1 MHDKDDFE
9 TVEILLVE
17 DNPAH
22 ADMMRETLKES
33 RIANRL
39 SVVTDGEMALDF
51 LYRKGPFA
59 ESPRPGLILL
69 DLGLPR
75 KTGLEVLSEIKE
87 DPELRRIPVIVLTTS
102 ESEEDI
108 LKSYDLHANTFI
120 SKPVRLSD
128 FMEVIRSLENY
139 WFVMAQLPK
148 S

>member
-1 MHDKDDFE
+1 MHDKDE
-9 TVEILLVE
+9 LEAVEILLVE

-51 LYRKGPFA
+51 LYRKGQFA
-59 ESPRPGLILL
+59 EAPRPGLILL

-87 DPELRRIPVIVLTTS
+87 EPELRRIPVIVLTTS
-102 ESEEDI
+102 KSEEDI

-139 WFVMAQLPK
+139 WFVMAQLPR